1 MFFFSR
7 KKFQKV
13 KTTFNNF
20 YLTKKKPFS
29 EYKMFEIEFLLDKNL
44 DKSLLIINFTSK
56 RKICCIKKIWFGLNY
71 HKTWCILVGTE
82 SLTRKKPNFYNRFD
96 VLGSK

>member
-1 MFFFSR
+1 MFFFE
-7 KKFQKV
+7 KKISKG
-13 KTTFNNF
+13 KNNF
-20 YLTKKKPFS
+20 QQLLFNKKKPFS

-56 RKICCIKKIWFGLNY
+56 RKICCIKKTWFGLNY

-82 SLTRKKPNFYNRFD
+82 SLTRKKPNLYNRFD